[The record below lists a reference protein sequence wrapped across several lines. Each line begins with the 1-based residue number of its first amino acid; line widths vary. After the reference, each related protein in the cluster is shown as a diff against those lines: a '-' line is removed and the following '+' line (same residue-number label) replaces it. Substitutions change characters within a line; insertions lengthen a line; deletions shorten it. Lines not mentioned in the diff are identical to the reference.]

1 MPQEPHREPD
11 TSGRPDEEADQL
23 LPDQAPA
30 PEEPI
35 MVKRT
40 PRLRSGK
47 HEEPESSD

>member
-1 MPQEPHREPD
+1 VPQEPHGEPD
-11 TSGRPDEEADQL
+11 TSGRPEVSADHL
-23 LPDQAPA
+23 LPDQDPA